1 MYDHIAREAY
11 KQSQASVVYFIVA
24 ASYAY
29 YMKNESLLSD
39 ETYDKMCKLVLD
51 KGITHSKLSH
61 LINEDR
67 LRAGSLYDVKDF
79 EYPVWIVRDVD
90 DILRGK
96 FYGNSI

>member
-11 KQSQASVVYFIVA
+11 KQSPASVVYFIVA

-39 ETYDKMCKLVLD
+39 ETYDKMCRLVLD

-67 LRAGSLYDVKDF
+67 LRAGSLYDIKDF